1 MKQFF
6 ISVLMVIF
14 TTLSASSVVGVVV
27 KVEGVVKVKGEG
39 SIKSGNVAV
48 GTEIKKGDLLTSTK
62 SSSAVFKLVDNSILV
77 LDANS
82 AIMFSEGSN
91 IDQKIGKVYYKITS
105 RDAANSIKV
114 KTPFAIIGIK
124 GTTFVVDATE
134 NASVAL
140 KEGLIG
146 ITSIKEEF
154 ELYRK
159 GVQKQFDDFVN
170 QKEADFKKFKDEQTK
185 GVAEITKEFDLQ
197 AGNSISFSKNV
208 VNEKAMSAENSEE
221 FDRFE
226 RIINSV
232 KK

>member
-6 ISVLMVIF
+6 ISVLTAIF
-14 TTLSASSVVGVVV
+14 TALSASSVVGVVV
-27 KVEGVVKVKGEG
+27 KMEGAVKVKEEG
-39 SIKSGNVAV
+39 SIKSSNAVV
-48 GTEIKKGDLLTSTK
+48 GTEIKKGDLLTSVK
-62 SSSAVFKLVDNSILV
+62 SSNAVFKLVDSSTLV
-77 LDANS
+77 LDASS
-82 AIMFSEGSN
+82 AILFLEDSN
-91 IDQKIGKVYYKITS
+91 IEQKAGKVYYKITS
-105 RDAANSIKV
+105 RDAGNSIKV

-140 KEGLIG
+140 KDGLIG

-185 GVAEITKEFDLQ
+185 GAAEITKEFDLQ

-226 RIINSV
+226 RIINCV

>member
-6 ISVLMVIF
+6 ISVLMAVF
-14 TTLSASSVVGVVV
+14 TTLSASSVVGVIV
-27 KVEGVVKVKGEG
+27 KVEGMVKVKGEG

-48 GTEIKKGDLLTSTK
+48 GTEIKKGDLLTSAK
-62 SSSAVFKLVDNSILV
+62 SSNAVFKLVDSSMLV

-82 AIMFSEGSN
+82 AIMFLEGSN
-91 IDQKIGKVYYKITS
+91 IEQKIGKVYYKITS
-105 RDAANSIKV
+105 RDAGNSIKV

-146 ITSIKEEF
+146 VTSIKEEF

-208 VNEKAMSAENSEE
+208 VNEKAISKENNEE
-221 FDRFE
+221 FSRFE
-226 RIINSV
+226 QIINSV

>member
-1 MKQFF
+1 MRRFF
-6 ISVLMVIF
+6 ISVLMVVF
-14 TTLSASSVVGVVV
+14 TTLSASSVVGTVV
-27 KVEGVVKVKGEG
+27 KVEGVVKVKGEN
-39 SIKSGNVAV
+39 SIKSGNIKLGA
-48 GTEIKKGDLLTSTK
+48 EIKKGDLLTSFK
-62 SSSAVFKLVDNSILV
+62 SSNAVLKLVDGSMLV
-77 LDANS
+77 LGVNS
-82 AIMFSEGSN
+82 AILFATDSSVE
-91 IDQKIGKVYYKITS
+91 QKSGKIYYKITS
-105 RDAANSIKV
+105 RDAGNSIKV

-124 GTTFVVDATE
+124 GTTFMVDATE
-134 NASVAL
+134 NASVVL

-146 ITSIKEEF
+146 VTSIKEEF

-208 VNEKAMSAENSEE
+208 VNEKAISKENDEE
-221 FDRFE
+221 LAYFE
-226 RIINSV
+226 QIINSI